1 MTVVKIR
8 AALELALDAMSPSL
22 QTAWE
27 NAEAIPVQGT
37 AYQRAFIVT
46 APPQNIE
53 MTGKIHRE
61 QGYLQVS
68 LLYPLGEGPA
78 AAATRAELIRAT
90 FYNGAT
96 FTNGGVSVIVDGTPE
111 IGPAFNDDG
120 RYILPV
126 RIRFYSYLQ
135 RS

>member
-1 MTVVKIR
+1 MSIVKIR
-8 AALELALDAMSPSL
+8 AALEVALDAMTPSL

-27 NAEAIPVQGT
+27 NAEAIPVQAT

-46 APPQNIE
+46 APPANVE

-61 QGYLQVS
+61 QGYMQVS
-68 LLYPLGEGPA
+68 LCYPLGDGPV

-90 FYNGAT
+90 FYTGAT
-96 FTNGGVSVIVDGTPE
+96 FTNSGVSVIVDGTPE

-126 RIRFYSYLQ
+126 RVRFYSYLQ